1 MIFSFKSLILPFILV
16 FVIELSIWINMSI
29 PNLMNQPLIFI
40 GYMIVSSIQLGATI
54 DYAILLTGRY
64 LDNRK
69 SMNKKR
75 AMMRSIVNSGNSIL
89 TSSLIMASAGFILAL
104 ISSVEGVSAIGS
116 LIGRGALLSALLVL
130 IFLPQLLYFF
140 DPWISK
146 MTMNIKFWEGNGQ
159 KP

>member
-1 MIFSFKSLILPFILV
+1 
-16 FVIELSIWINMSI
+16 
-29 PNLMNQPLIFI
+29 
-40 GYMIVSSIQLGATI
+40 
-54 DYAILLTGRY
+54 
-64 LDNRK
+64 
-69 SMNKKR
+69 
-75 AMMRSIVNSGNSIL
+75 MRSIVNSGNSIL